1 MALTSLSSGIK
12 SKVTTGRTGE
22 TLLCGLITEVVSVQ
36 KLSILAALVAAVFVS
51 YATAEISETEVT
63 GGRVAG
69 VTADGVV
76 SFKGI
81 PFAAP
86 PVGPLRW
93 RSPQPVR
100 PWTGVKQAS
109 SFAPGCMQNAGQAG
123 RFGAPPTLNEDCLYL
138 NVWTPAKTADDKL
151 PVMVWIYGGAF
162 AAGMTSI
169 PTYDGTH
176 LAQKG
181 VVLVSVAY
189 RVGPFGFLADAELTR
204 ENEGSSGNF
213 GLEDMIAGMKWVKNN
228 IARFG
233 GDPSRVTIFGE
244 SAGGIAVSM
253 LCASPAA
260 KGLFQGAI
268 SESGGNFGPERID
281 NGAAEGGVTMVRLKM
296 AEVSGRQFLEK
307 LGANNIKEA
316 RGLSADKIQAGLGQG
331 APTRFW
337 PVFDGKVLPSDQY
350 DLYEA
355 RHFNDTP
362 VLIGTNSDEGASF
375 ARPGVTKASFEEQVR
390 EGYGKQAEAILAAYP
405 HATDEEAMQ
414 SSRDLFRDSIFAWP
428 TWAWASLQA
437 QKGKGRAYIYY
448 FDHKTP
454 RTPHGAQHA
463 SEIGY
468 VFHNLGGR
476 GPAPEPE
483 NTAISDLMSAYWT
496 NFAKKGNPNGPG
508 LPEWPAFTESAQQ
521 VMYFDGHS
529 GSQPVPNITQIK
541 AMDAYFAW
549 RREQARTSKKH

>member
-1 MALTSLSSGIK
+1 
-12 SKVTTGRTGE
+12 
-22 TLLCGLITEVVSVQ
+22 VVSVQ
-36 KLSILAALVAAVFVS
+36 KLSILAALAAALFLSPANAQVRE
-51 YATAEISETEVT
+51 ADVT
-63 GGRVAG
+63 GGPVSG
-69 VTADGVV
+69 VPSDGVV

-86 PVGPLRW
+86 PVGSLRW
-93 RSPQPVR
+93 RSPQPVK

-109 SFAPGCMQNAGQAG
+109 SFAPGCIQNAALTG
-123 RFGAPPTLNEDCLYL
+123 RFGAPPALSEDCLYL
-138 NVWTPAKTADDKL
+138 NVWTPAKTSNEKL

-162 AAGMTSI
+162 TGGMTSI

-189 RVGPFGFLADAELTR
+189 RLGAFGFLADPELTR
-204 ENEGSSGNF
+204 ENGGSSGDF
-213 GLEDMIAGMKWVKNN
+213 GLEDMIAGLKWVKNN
-228 IARFG
+228 IAKFG

-260 KGLFQGAI
+260 KGLFQRAI
-268 SESGGNFGPERID
+268 SESGGNFGPARID
-281 NGAAEGGVTMVRLKM
+281 NGAAEGGVNMVTLKM
-296 AEVSGRQFLEK
+296 AEVSGHQFLEK
-307 LGANNIKEA
+307 LGVSNIKA
-316 RGLSADKIQAGLGQG
+316 ALDLSADNIAASLGQG
-331 APTRFW
+331 AQTRFW
-337 PVFDGKVLPSDQY
+337 PVFDGKVLPGDQY
-350 DLYEA
+350 ELYEA
-355 RHFNDTP
+355 GHFNDTP

-390 EGYGKQAEAILAAYP
+390 AGYGKQADAILAAYP
-405 HATDEEAMQ
+405 HATGEEAMQ
-414 SSRDLFRDSIFAWP
+414 SSRDLFRDSAFAWP
-428 TWAWASLQA
+428 TWAWASLQS
-437 QKGKGRAYIYY
+437 QKGKGKAYVYY

-476 GPAPEPE
+476 GPAPEPA
-483 NTAISDLMSAYWT
+483 NLAISDLMSTYWT
-496 NFAKKGNPNGPG
+496 NFAKNGNPNGPG
-508 LPEWPAFTESAQQ
+508 LPEWPAFTESSQR

-529 GSQPVPNITQIK
+529 DSEPVPNITEVK
-541 AMDAYFAW
+541 AVDAYFAW
-549 RREQARTSKKH
+549 RREQARASNKH